1 MTKPQSLYK
10 SGQVSQGTGQWCF
23 AIAVLLLIL
32 PAWGQQPQ
40 TTPEQPS
47 KPPTQSKPA
56 PPTASGTQKSPEKE
70 QPEAQAETH
79 ITRQEA
85 EELFRSVD
93 EILKFAS
100 KDTNLPIKHP
110 VKRQLVSREQMQ
122 AYILKHME
130 EDKDTQ
136 RLQRSAASLKKFGL
150 VPRDFD
156 LRKFILDV
164 LTDQVAGY
172 YDPKTKTVNLLDW
185 VAPEAQRPVLAHELT
200 HALQDQ
206 SFDLQNWLKVRGDA
220 DKKPDSNL
228 DNTVYDPEEAE
239 AAREA
244 VSEGQAMAVLVDFML
259 EPSGKSLADVPMMG
273 ELYKQ
278 STIERSQDS
287 PVLGKAPM
295 YLRESLIF
303 PYTNGLD
310 FVQTLLSAG
319 GKDRAFP
326 GALMD
331 PPRDT
336 REVMEPKTYLAN
348 QHVAPLYL
356 PKMGSVLKGK
366 YEKYDLGE
374 VGQFDIYMLLKQ
386 FTSEDSAN
394 DLAPSWR
401 GGTYL
406 LVRRTD
412 VQPKHTDA
420 EPPLSE
426 VGLIYLS
433 RWASPVDAGLFAAA
447 YSSWIPKK
455 YKSAKPAASPNSN
468 SKGPAKG
475 GGWATNEGPVYVE
488 ARDEMV
494 MVLESFDETTATKLR
509 DILLADA
516 RAAHEL
522 NPPAGLASRVRQ
534 IIAGFSLTPDY

>member
-1 MTKPQSLYK
+1 MTKHQGFYK
-10 SGQVSQGTGQWCF
+10 SPHGF
-23 AIAVLLLIL
+23 RRAILFIVAAVLLLGVPSI
-32 PAWGQQPQ
+32 AQQPA
-40 TTPEQPS
+40 PEQPS
-47 KPPTQSKPA
+47 KQAPQPRPVPPGTP
-56 PPTASGTQKSPEKE
+56 GTQKSPEQ
-70 QPEAQAETH
+70 QPSQAEPETH
-79 ITRQEA
+79 ITPQQA

-100 KDTNLPIKHP
+100 KETGLPIKEP
-110 VKRQLVSREQMQ
+110 VKRQLASREQVRS
-122 AYILKHME
+122 YILKHMS
-130 EDKDTQ
+130 EDQDAQ

-164 LTDQVAGY
+164 LQDQVAGY

-206 SFDLQNWLKVRGDA
+206 SFDLQKWLKVRPDS
-220 DKKPDSNL
+220 DQKPDLDL
-228 DNTVYDPEEAE
+228 DNTRYNPEEAQ

-287 PVLGKAPM
+287 PILGKAPV

-310 FVQTLLSAG
+310 FVQALLTSG

-326 GALMD
+326 GALAN
-331 PPRDT
+331 PPRNT
-336 REVMEPKTYLAN
+336 REVMEPKTYLAD
-348 QHVAPLYL
+348 QHVAPMYL
-356 PKMGSVLKGK
+356 PKMAAVLKDK

-374 VGQFDIYMLLKQ
+374 VGQFDVYTLLKQ
-386 FTSEDSAN
+386 FTTEGSAH
-394 DLAPSWR
+394 DLSPSWR
-401 GGTYL
+401 GGTYM
-406 LVRRTD
+406 LVRRLTPG
-412 VQPKHTDA
+412 QASSTA
-420 EPPLSE
+420 EPRLSDL
-426 VGLIYLS
+426 GLIYLS
-433 RWASPVDAGLFAAA
+433 RWESPGDAGLFAAA

-455 YKSAKPAASPNSN
+455 YKSAKPTGTGNGSST
-468 SKGPAKG
+468 GAKG
-475 GGWATNEGPVYVE
+475 SWTTEEGPVYVE
-488 ARDEMV
+488 AHDNLV
-494 MVLESFDETTATKLR
+494 MVLESFDEATATKLR

-516 RAAHEL
+516 RASAEIS
-522 NPPAGLASRVRQ
+522 PAVPLSSRLQHLVER
-534 IIAGFSLTPDY
+534 LY

>member
-1 MTKPQSLYK
+1 MTKQQGFYK
-10 SGQVSQGTGQWCF
+10 SWKAVRRATLWCVAA
-23 AIAVLLLIL
+23 AILLLTFS
-32 PAWGQQPQ
+32 AFGQQPQ
-40 TTPEQPS
+40 SAPEPPS
-47 KPPTQSKPA
+47 KPAQTNPPPNAQGKP
-56 PPTASGTQKSPEKE
+56 KSPES
-70 QPEAQAETH
+70 QPPEAETETH
-79 ITRQEA
+79 ITPQEA
-85 EELFRSVD
+85 EELFHSVD

-100 KDTNLPIKHP
+100 KETNLPIKQP
-110 VKRQLVSREQMQ
+110 VKRQLVTREQVRS
-122 AYILKHME
+122 YILKHME
-130 EDKDTQ
+130 EDRDTQ

-164 LTDQVAGY
+164 LQDQVAGY

-206 SFDLQNWLKVRGDA
+206 SFDLQKWLKVRANSDE
-220 DKKPDSNL
+220 KPNSNI
-228 DNTVYDPEEAE
+228 DNTTYDPEEAQ

-273 ELYKQ
+273 ELYRQ
-278 STIERSQDS
+278 STIDRSQDS

-303 PYTNGLD
+303 PYTDGLE
-310 FVQTLLSAG
+310 FVQTLLTAG

-326 GALMD
+326 GALMN

-336 REVMEPKTYLAN
+336 REVMEPQTYLAD
-348 QHVAPLYL
+348 QHVAPVYL
-356 PKMGSVLKGK
+356 PKMGAVLKGK

-374 VGQFDIYMLLKQ
+374 VGQFDVYMLLKQ
-386 FTSEDSAN
+386 FTTADTAH
-394 DLAPSWR
+394 DLSPSWR
-401 GGTYL
+401 GGTYML
-406 LVRRTD
+406 LKRMNAGQASSATD
-412 VQPKHTDA
+412 
-420 EPPLSE
+420 EPPLGDL
-426 VGLIYLS
+426 GLIYLS

-455 YKSAKPAASPNSN
+455 YKSAKPAGSN
-468 SKGPAKG
+468 NGSSGAASKG
-475 GGWATNEGPVYVE
+475 GWVTEEGPAYVE
-488 ARDEMV
+488 ARDNIV
-494 MVLESFDETTATKLR
+494 VVLESFDEATAAKLR

-516 RAAHEL
+516 RVSGEVAPAAS
-522 NPPAGLASRVRQ
+522 LAARLRDLVGAFR
-534 IIAGFSLTPDY
+534 Y